1 MEEQL
6 IEALGMRLANRAYL
20 YRILHIVFGAEPSR
34 DELVTLGA
42 QETFDAFQYL
52 RDEEQASRTHI
63 EIAVKEDVQTISVAK
78 SLTDALALLNTLRE
92 KIDDANFIDVLKTD
106 YTKLLMIPGSSYVH
120 PWESP
125 YIGKE
130 AMLFQESTLDV
141 RYRYREHGI
150 EALEFG
156 HFPEDHISMMFDFL
170 AILSTRAFDA
180 FSDGNDE
187 EFRRILTSQGDFI
200 AEHLTLW
207 LPKFH
212 NDLYKKDK
220 RGIYNQFA
228 EVLRAFL
235 EVDKLFIAETLSA
248 EWIAS

>member
-6 IEALGMRLANRAYL
+6 IEALGMRLANRAYI

-42 QETFDAFQYL
+42 QETIDAFRYL
-52 RDEEQASRTHI
+52 SEEEQASRTFI
-63 EIAVKEDVQTISVAK
+63 EIAVKEDVETISGAR
-78 SLTDALALLNTLRE
+78 SLTDALALLNSLRE
-92 KIDDANFIDVLKTD
+92 KIDDADFVEALKSEF
-106 YTKLLMIPGSSYVH
+106 TKLFIIPGSSYVH
-120 PWESP
+120 LWESP

-130 AMLFQESTLDV
+130 KMLFQESTLDV
-141 RYRYREHGI
+141 RHRYREHGI

-156 HFPEDHISMMFDFL
+156 HFPEDHLSMMFDFL
-170 AILSTRAFDA
+170 AILSARVFDA
-180 FSDGNDE
+180 FSDGDDE
-187 EFRRILTSQGDFI
+187 EFKRILASQGDFI
-200 AEHLTLW
+200 AAHLTLW

-212 NDLYKKDK
+212 KDLYKKDK

-235 EVDKLFIAETLSA
+235 EVDKLFIAETLAA